1 MYFLKKVFFV
11 INYYPQ
17 QLCLCMKQLLKITK
31 KIDIPCVTRYL
42 KHEANVP
49 VQSCQDA
56 PTEITKDKSVFVLS
70 YLKSRENNTQA
81 SY

>member
-1 MYFLKKVFFV
+1 M
-11 INYYPQ
+11 
-17 QLCLCMKQLLKITK
+17 
-31 KIDIPCVTRYL
+31 TRYL

-49 VQSCQDA
+49 VQSYQDA
-56 PTEITKDKSVFVLS
+56 PTEITKNKSVFVLS